1 MRGDPVT
8 EVGEELEEEEEE
20 GEPEPRPPDV
30 RLPQAEEPA
39 APTGVRTS
47 VADRSWCAKAAREHG
62 VVPHQTWGS
71 LPAASQDTWTKL
83 GCDRAVLTLTP
94 TPRRP
99 AASVRRPAAAAAGDG
114 GDGGNGGDGGAGG
127 DAGRICSQMR
137 ETHHVL
143 PGTSW
148 GTLSERQ
155 KRLWDQLDCNTI
167 DPELMRQKVRYGKST
182 CLGGATA
189 WVVPRLAWVL
199 GDSAV
204 VPLAPEGHGMRS
216 RLVST
221 TTALLTTDLAAEA
234 EGLQLLPTTR

>member
-8 EVGEELEEEEEE
+8 EVGEELQEEEEEEEEEVEE
-20 GEPEPRPPDV
+20 GEPEPRPPDA
-30 RLPQAEEPA
+30 RLPQAEEHA

-62 VVPHQTWGS
+62 VVPHQSWGS

-83 GCDRAVLTLTP
+83 GCDTAVLTRAP

-99 AASVRRPAAAAAGDG
+99 AASVSRAMASGGGGGGDG
-114 GDGGNGGDGGAGG
+114 GDGGDGGAGG

-167 DPELMRQKVRYGKST
+167 DPELMRQKVR
-182 CLGGATA
+182 A
-189 WVVPRLAWVL
+189 
-199 GDSAV
+199 AV
-204 VPLAPEGHGMRS
+204 AS
-216 RLVST
+216 RPVG
-221 TTALLTTDLAAEA
+221 TTASSARRARGGEPPRKHHYRTAHH
-234 EGLQLLPTTR
+234 GPGGRG